1 MNHLTSSHHQI
12 PQLIEEHFRAFYQS
26 QLGHQPSKI
35 ACQLFHT
42 TLAIIVKGSVTQPE
56 KLLLKHGQQDL
67 AQRVRSSLERLMRS
81 HFKAVIEELTYVDVD
96 DLLIDT
102 HLHTDQ
108 TSIIAILAHPPSRS
122 CKRSSQSL
130 RDE

>member
-1 MNHLTSSHHQI
+1 MTSHHQI

-56 KLLLKHGQQDL
+56 KLLMKHGQQDL

-81 HFKAVIEELTYVDVD
+81 HFKAVIEELTFVDVD

-108 TSIIAILAHPPSRS
+108 TSIIAILSHPPSHSGQRTPQPPS
-122 CKRSSQSL
+122 N
-130 RDE
+130 E